1 MFEVVPATSWEDVQV
16 VFGRTEA
23 YRCQCQRFTIGRY
36 EWTPPPWEERAAR
49 LRDSL
54 QGLLAFDGDEPVGWC
69 AVGPRPSYPLLAT
82 SRSPVP
88 FAGRAEDPA
97 DEGVWAITC
106 FVVRKGHRRQGVQ
119 AALVAATVPYAR
131 EHGARALEGYPMIAP
146 AGKEVIWDELFVGAV
161 SSFEDAGFVEV
172 SAPTKR
178 RRVMR
183 IELSA

>member
-1 MFEVVPATSWEDVQV
+1 MRVVPATSWEDVQV
-16 VFGRTEA
+16 VFGNGDPQ
-23 YRCQCQRFTIGRY
+23 RCQCQRFTIGRY
-36 EWTPPPWEERAAR
+36 EWTAPPWEERAAR

-54 QGLLAFDGDEPVGWC
+54 QGLLAFEGEEPVGWC
-69 AVGPRPSYPLLAT
+69 SVGPRPSYPLLAT

-88 FAGRAEDPA
+88 FKGRQEDPQ

-106 FVVRKGHRRQGVQ
+106 FVTRKGFRRQGVL

-131 EHGARALEGYPMIAP
+131 AQGARALEGYPMV

-161 SSFEDAGFVEV
+161 SSFEDAGFALV

>member
-1 MFEVVPATSWEDVQV
+1 MIEVRPAESWEDVQV
-16 VFGRTEA
+16 VFGTGDPQ
-23 YRCQCQRFTIGRY
+23 RCQCQRFTIGRY
-36 EWTPPPWEERAAR
+36 EWTAPPWEERAAR
-49 LRDSL
+49 LRDGL
-54 QGLLAFDGDEPVGWC
+54 QGLLAWDGDEPVGWC

-88 FAGRAEDPA
+88 FKGRDEDPA

-106 FVVRKGHRRQGVQ
+106 FVTRKGHRRQGVQ

-131 EHGARALEGYPMIAP
+131 ERGARALEGYPMVAP

-172 SAPTKR
+172 NAPTKR

-183 IELSA
+183 VEL